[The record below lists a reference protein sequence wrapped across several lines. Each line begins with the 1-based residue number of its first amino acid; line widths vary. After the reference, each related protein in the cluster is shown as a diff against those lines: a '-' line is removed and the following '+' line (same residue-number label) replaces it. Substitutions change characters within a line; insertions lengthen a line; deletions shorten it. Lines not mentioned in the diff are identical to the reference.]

1 MKIQILAFGI
11 AKDIVGGTTLDFE
24 IPEGTNVAQLKR
36 QLQKDYPSFTELTS
50 LAIAINSEYAQDE
63 QQISERDEVVLIP
76 PVSGG

>member
-11 AKDIVGGTTLDFE
+11 AKDIVGGATLDFE